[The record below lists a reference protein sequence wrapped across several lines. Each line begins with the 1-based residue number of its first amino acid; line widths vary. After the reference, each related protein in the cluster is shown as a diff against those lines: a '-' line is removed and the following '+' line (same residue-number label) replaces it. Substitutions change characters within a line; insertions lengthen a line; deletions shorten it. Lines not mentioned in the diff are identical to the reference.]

1 MPARGFFISIHFL
14 PGMKMQGFCIQNSHY
29 LRRLTGLVE
38 KKKVMSTKREI
49 VMSGIR
55 PTGYLHLGN
64 YFGAMQNYVKMQD
77 QYECYF
83 MVADWHSLTTHPDTK
98 ELKENVKRVFAE
110 NIACGLDP
118 DKVALYCQSHVP
130 QTAELYLYL
139 NMLAYKGELE
149 KTTTFKDKVRAHPD
163 NVNAGLLTYP
173 VLMAADILLFRA
185 SYVPV
190 GKDQEQHLEM
200 ARNFA
205 NRFNHR
211 YSEVFPEPAAFNFG
225 GELVKVPSL
234 DGTGKMSKSE
244 NQNATIYLADTDEVI
259 KKKVM
264 KAKTDQGPTE
274 PNSVKPDYIEN
285 LFQLMRLMSSPDTVK
300 KFEDDFNSCNIRY
313 GDLKKQL
320 GEDIAKFVAP
330 IRERAAGIQNDG
342 VYLQDIMLKGAEKAR
357 ISAQKTIEV
366 VRQAMGLNYF

>member
-1 MPARGFFISIHFL
+1 
-14 PGMKMQGFCIQNSHY
+14 MQGFCIQNSHY